1 MSVNWGAL
9 GVVAIVS
16 LAIGVLVVVLASLAL
31 VGLSTREPVELDPVS
46 VDESPIIGRG
56 GSKLSPT
63 SGAAVATAC
72 LLGAAAI
79 VLYGLYMIVF

>member
-1 MSVNWGAL
+1 MVINWGAL

-31 VGLSTREPVELDPVS
+31 VGLSTREPVDLDPVS

-56 GSKLSPT
+56 GSKLSLT
-63 SGAAVATAC
+63 GGTVVETVC

-79 VLYGLYMIVF
+79 VLYGLYVIVF

>member
-1 MSVNWGAL
+1 MLVNWGAL

-31 VGLSTREPVELDPVS
+31 VGLSPRGPAEHEPVS
-46 VDESPIIGRG
+46 ADESPIIGHG
-56 GSKLSPT
+56 GSKLSLT
-63 SGAAVATAC
+63 AGTVVATAC

-79 VLYGLYMIVF
+79 VLYGLYVIVF

>member
-31 VGLSTREPVELDPVS
+31 VGLSTREPVDLDPVS
-46 VDESPIIGRG
+46 ADESAIIGRG
-56 GSKLSPT
+56 GSKLSLT
-63 SGAAVATAC
+63 TGTVVATVC

-79 VLYGLYMIVF
+79 VLYGLYVIVF

>member
-1 MSVNWGAL
+1 MVINWGAL

-31 VGLSTREPVELDPVS
+31 VGLSTREPVDLDPVS
-46 VDESPIIGRG
+46 ADESPIIGRG

-63 SGAAVATAC
+63 AGTVVAAAC

-79 VLYGLYMIVF
+79 VLYGLYVIVF

>member
-1 MSVNWGAL
+1 MVINWGAL

-31 VGLSTREPVELDPVS
+31 VGLSTREPVDLDPVS
-46 VDESPIIGRG
+46 ADESPIIGHG
-56 GSKLSPT
+56 GSKLSLT
-63 SGAAVATAC
+63 TGTVVATAC

-79 VLYGLYMIVF
+79 VLYGLYVIVF

>member
-1 MSVNWGAL
+1 MSVNWAAL
-9 GVVAIVS
+9 GIVAIVS

-31 VGLSTREPVELDPVS
+31 VGLSTREPVDLDPVS

-56 GSKLSPT
+56 GSKLSLAGGT
-63 SGAAVATAC
+63 VVATVC

-79 VLYGLYMIVF
+79 VVYGLYVIVF